1 MAVDYSAYFEGKFC
15 GQRDTDNVVPR
26 ALLKNPH
33 RKVVEGKARM
43 DCLTEEE
50 LAYRLVRSSM
60 KPQPVEAYREKTY
73 VYWHP
78 FQYANVGVEL
88 GRVGEYN
95 PDGVELDIPPHGA
108 ITIEQDEPIVAVT
121 VIGSA
126 CVTPGYVILHAEPLV
141 WQYPRTGVKM
151 KATNLWGLH
160 VRFNMWD
167 CGVDEGWDQ
176 AGMSSARFDVPD
188 SRKVTIMG
196 GSATDVGT
204 WLNTET
210 DKPDEDHDG
219 HYNFR
224 IIRVTV
230 RDKL

>member
-15 GQRDTDNVVPR
+15 GMKDTDNVVTR
-26 ALLKNPH
+26 ALLTNPH
-33 RKVVEGKARM
+33 RKAIPGK
-43 DCLTEEE
+43 DPIDSLTEEE
-50 LAYRLVRSSM
+50 LAYRLIRSNM
-60 KPQPVEAYREKTY
+60 KPQQAEAYREKTY

-88 GRVGEYN
+88 GRIGEYN
-95 PDGVELDIPPHGA
+95 PDGVELDLPPHGA

-126 CVTPGYVILHAEPLV
+126 CVTPGYVILHAEPMV

-160 VRFNMWD
+160 VRFNMWNR
-167 CGVDEGWDQ
+167 GIDEGWDQ
-176 AGMSSARFDVPD
+176 AGMSSARFDIPD

-196 GSATDVGT
+196 GSATDVGS
-204 WLNTET
+204 WLNDET
-210 DKPDEDHDG
+210 DKPDEDNDG

-230 RDKL
+230 RENV